1 MDPNL
6 QIPKEKFE
14 FVNTGDHISDVKFE
28 DKPIGYFRD
37 AWNRFCKN
45 KASVVAAIIIVCIVL
60 FAFAVPLFSNMSPT
74 FMDTYYSKKG
84 PRNMLTRSIGIA
96 DGGMKRDLTERGMIK
111 VAAIGMA
118 AEDTEGT
125 GKVTLEE
132 GMESYYQPVMSIGE
146 ETVTLD
152 AAKKEKKLFSKSN
165 VDVYLE
171 VGFIY
176 RSLKASEYE
185 AILEWQ
191 NETGLQVFYP
201 LVEDNEYNPDS
212 SDANNWYKATSKG
225 DPVKVLANGQ
235 TKKITYKEG
244 MVLEDNYKRDAD
256 GNPIYFQHT
265 GGGGFDNAQYR
276 VRVLYY
282 NYYRYLNGFEPN
294 YILGTDSQGYDMAQ
308 RLAASN

>member
-1 MDPNL
+1 
-6 QIPKEKFE
+6 
-14 FVNTGDHISDVKFE
+14 
-28 DKPIGYFRD
+28 
-37 AWNRFCKN
+37 
-45 KASVVAAIIIVCIVL
+45 
-60 FAFAVPLFSNMSPT
+60 
-74 FMDTYYSKKG
+74 
-84 PRNMLTRSIGIA
+84 
-96 DGGMKRDLTERGMIK
+96 
-111 VAAIGMA
+111 
-118 AEDTEGT
+118 
-125 GKVTLEE
+125 
-132 GMESYYQPVMSIGE
+132 MSIGE

-265 GGGGFDNAQYR
+265 GGGGSTTPSTGCGCFTTTTT
-276 VRVLYY
+276 V
-282 NYYRYLNGFEPN
+282 
-294 YILGTDSQGYDMAQ
+294 I
-308 RLAASN
+308 